1 MTAEVRS
8 QHSQHVNG
16 YHHHTNQQLPDIMSA
31 QLPGTQ
37 VVTSQLSGIN
47 LRSLGNH
54 KGAAREQ

>member
-8 QHSQHVNG
+8 QHVNR
-16 YHHHTNQQLPDIMSA
+16 YHHMNQQLPNIMSA
-31 QLPGTQ
+31 QLLVTQ

-54 KGAAREQ
+54 KWAAREQ